1 MDNLSY
7 FESRSGTV
15 SCNAEELFAFVTDVR
30 NFRRFAPKGT
40 IDNWKAE
47 KESCSFSV
55 SMVGTVTVHLAEKEK
70 YSKVVFKGDALK
82 KNDFMLSLNITDNSG
97 KPADVMIMLSADLN
111 PIMKM
116 MAAKPIEQFLGMIIN
131 EMEAFREWN
140 ITTE

>member
-7 FESRSGTV
+7 FKSRSGKV
-15 SCNAEELFAFVTDVR
+15 SCNAEELFSFVTDVR
-30 NFRRFAPKGT
+30 NFGRFAPKGT
-40 IDNWKAE
+40 INDWKAE

-55 SMVGTVTVHLAEKEK
+55 SMIGTVIVRLAEKEK

-82 KNDFMLSLNITDNSG
+82 KNDFSLSLNITDNSD
-97 KPADVMIMLSADLN
+97 KPADVIIRLSADLN

-140 ITTE
+140 STIE

>member
-1 MDNLSY
+1 MNNLSY
-7 FESRSGTV
+7 FESRQGKV

-30 NFRRFAPKGT
+30 NFGRFAPKGT
-40 IDNWKAE
+40 INNWNAE

-55 SMVGTVTVHLAEKEK
+55 SMIGTVVVRLAEKDK

-82 KNDFMLSLNITDNSG
+82 KNDFSLTLKITDNSD
-97 KPADVMIMLSADLN
+97 KPANVMIMLSADLN

-116 MAAKPIEQFLGMIIN
+116 MAAKPIEQFLGMLIN

-140 ITTE
+140 STIE